1 VKEFLEIA
9 ARGPVVRRAT
19 GFAVVVG
26 AVLVAINYG
35 DAFIGA
41 RSLGTGDWLKMG
53 LTVCVPYVVSTLS
66 SVAAIRD
73 QSGAAS

>member
-1 VKEFLEIA
+1 VKEFLQIA
-9 ARGPVVRRAT
+9 TRRPVVRRAL

-26 AVLVAINYG
+26 AVLVGINYG
-35 DAFIGA
+35 DAFFGT
-41 RSLGTGDWLKMG
+41 RTLGTTDWLRMS

-73 QSGAAS
+73 HAPPS